1 MTGKNIQQEAR
12 NLWWVDA
19 LFITLILI
27 ICAVATY
34 PQLKVGDFPSHII
47 WAQELAERNY
57 VLRPNILYQQL
68 VVIVKTLIP
77 YHIINRYTN
86 NALEYYHAW
95 YYRLPA
101 FIVTLAGYL
110 WTALLLK
117 QRFAKLINPEV
128 RHRQTW
134 IWLAVLACMIA
145 SPILLFTLRSRLI
158 IGYIK
163 PNVWHNPTFSLLKP
177 FALWIFF
184 FILDHWNQQ
193 LSLKQWFS
201 LALMTSLSILA
212 KPNFIL
218 SFLPAFAL
226 LLLIQIRSIKNLPW
240 GILSAMIIPAG
251 LTLLYQYL
259 VMYSMNAENQI
270 YLIPFKAALY
280 SAGSA
285 VNMVIFYL
293 LSVLFPLQLSIS
305 TFKNVSKQ
313 FDFQLVWLNFAIAL
327 LTWILFVELPHMTSL
342 DFMWG
347 PNLGL
352 FLLFVYAIGWLLQNP
367 RWLKQK
373 SWQSAFSILAISLHV
388 ISGIV
393 YTVITLVKPGPVR

>member
-1 MTGKNIQQEAR
+1 
-12 NLWWVDA
+12 
-19 LFITLILI
+19 
-27 ICAVATY
+27 
-34 PQLKVGDFPSHII
+34 
-47 WAQELAERNY
+47 
-57 VLRPNILYQQL
+57 
-68 VVIVKTLIP
+68 
-77 YHIINRYTN
+77 
-86 NALEYYHAW
+86 
-95 YYRLPA
+95 
-101 FIVTLAGYL
+101 
-110 WTALLLK
+110 
-117 QRFAKLINPEV
+117 
-128 RHRQTW
+128 
-134 IWLAVLACMIA
+134 
-145 SPILLFTLRSRLI
+145 
-158 IGYIK
+158 
-163 PNVWHNPTFSLLKP
+163 
-177 FALWIFF
+177 
-184 FILDHWNQQ
+184 
-193 LSLKQWFS
+193 
-201 LALMTSLSILA
+201 
-212 KPNFIL
+212 
-218 SFLPAFAL
+218 
-226 LLLIQIRSIKNLPW
+226 
-240 GILSAMIIPAG
+240 MIIPAG